1 MIKYGFDQFIKY
13 LKYQKKNT
21 FNQISLAEW
30 NIFQF
35 IGSGDLCVK
44 NTCIILTINKRFV
57 IQEYIRIKKLFT
69 YLLES
74 L

>member
-13 LKYQKKNT
+13 LKYQKKIHLI
-21 FNQISLAEW
+21 ISLAEW

-57 IQEYIRIKKLFT
+57 IQEYIRIK
-69 YLLES
+69 
-74 L
+74 